1 MKLCAHCASR
11 VFEALSPYCPSVPNP
26 RAALRL
32 PGVREG
38 PPLRGYCGAQS
49 LATFERVWVY
59 ALCASRVFEALSPYC
74 PSVPNPRAALRLPGV
89 REGPPLRGYCGAQ
102 SLATFE
108 RVWVCAL
115 RASRVFEA
123 LSPYCP
129 SSLIPRLR
137 YACPGLERGRLFEA
151 VAAHSPWRPLRGCGY
166 THSVLRTSSRR

>member
-1 MKLCAHCASR
+1 MICLFSSVADICRQTCRHLSASLLAFVDKLVYICQQPQVWVCALRASR

-26 RAALRL
+26 QAALRL
-32 PGVREG
+32 PGVRER

-59 ALCASRVFEALSPYC
+59 AL
-74 PSVPNPRAALRLPGV
+74 
-89 REGPPLRGYCGAQ
+89 
-102 SLATFE
+102 
-108 RVWVCAL
+108 

-129 SSLIPRLR
+129 ASLIPGLR

-151 VAAHSPWRPLRGCGY
+151 IAARSPWRPLRGCGY
-166 THSVLRTSSRR
+166 AHSVLRASSRR